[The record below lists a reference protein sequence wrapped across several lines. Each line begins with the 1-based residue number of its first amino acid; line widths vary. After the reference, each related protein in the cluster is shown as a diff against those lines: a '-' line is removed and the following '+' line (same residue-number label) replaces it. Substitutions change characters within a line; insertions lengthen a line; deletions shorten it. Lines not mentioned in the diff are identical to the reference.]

1 MIFDW
6 QYLFDSVKKHGL
18 VAVFMGAIIYIQY
31 RSYEELKVELKAE
44 QKEMKTKLE
53 KQIQDLEI
61 KLLDCQNQRFLE
73 LLRQRDND

>member
-31 RSYEELKVELKAE
+31 RSYEDLKVEFKSE
-44 QKEMKTKLE
+44 QKEMKIKLE
-53 KQIQDLEI
+53 KQITDLEI
-61 KLLDCQNQRFLE
+61 KLLDCQNQRFEE
-73 LLRQRDND
+73 LLRRANND

>member
-31 RSYEELKVELKAE
+31 RSYEDLKVEFKAE
-44 QKEMKTKLE
+44 QKEMRTKLE